1 MIEEISHFLD
11 TVLAVIIGIF
21 GWIFKKFADRL
32 DKDEDRLTKIEID
45 LSAQNERDN
54 AVETRMSGL
63 EEKIKEING
72 KLDRMME
79 ILMKR

>member
-1 MIEEISHFLD
+1 MIEELSHFLD

-45 LSAQNERDN
+45 LAAQNERDN
-54 AVETRMSGL
+54 AVESRMSGV
-63 EEKIKEING
+63 EEKIKEMSG

-79 ILMKR
+79 LLIKR